1 MTPPRPVQARPKGD
15 RGVTSSHSATL
26 VSSPSTR
33 VMSDELLTAD
43 EAARLLKVHPK
54 TIRRW
59 CSTGRVPSTM
69 AGREYRIRR
78 GDLLDPAAPS
88 ETPATARAPRVI
100 AIANQKGGVGK
111 TTTSINLGA
120 ALAEMGKRV
129 LLVDVDPQAS
139 ATLAVTGREDVSP
152 SLADVLLSDFP
163 AERALVPTSVPG
175 LVLLPSNIT
184 LANAEVQLLAT
195 VGRELILRSV
205 VGSLVAD
212 YEVIIVDCPPSL
224 GVLTVAALMAAGE
237 LIVPVRCHLL
247 SMVGLKQF
255 FDTVELVR
263 TRLAHRDLRVLGVLV
278 NQGSIRTDSAPRG
291 TAYRN
296 VVDIL
301 RRTHGALVFDNSIP
315 DAVAIE
321 EAYQSAT
328 SVTRWQPRSAVAEAY
343 RQLAREVERRGN

>member
-1 MTPPRPVQARPKGD
+1 VDKG
-15 RGVTSSHSATL
+15 VSTAL
-26 VSSPSTR
+26 SSPYG
-33 VMSDELLTAD
+33 ELLTTD
-43 EAARLLKVHPK
+43 EAADLLRVHPK

-59 CSTGRVPSTM
+59 CAAGRLPSTM

-78 GDLLDPAAPS
+78 ADLLALGAPAPDPLPS
-88 ETPATARAPRVI
+88 PRSPRII

-120 ALAEMGKRV
+120 ALAEGGRSV

-163 AERALVPTSVPG
+163 PRRALVATTVPG
-175 LVLLPSNIT
+175 LMLLPSNIT

-205 VGSLVAD
+205 VSALAPD
-212 YEVIIVDCPPSL
+212 YDVTLLDCPPSL
-224 GVLTVAALMAAGE
+224 GVLTVAALMAATE

-263 TRLAHRDLRVLGVLV
+263 TRLAHRELRVLGVLV
-278 NQGSIRTDSAPRG
+278 NQGTIRTDGAPRG

-296 VVDIL
+296 VVDLL
-301 RRTHGALVFDNSIP
+301 RRTHGALVFDTSIP

-328 SVTRWQPRSAVAEAY
+328 SVTRWQPHSAVADAY
-343 RQLAREVERRGN
+343 RQLAAEVERRGH

>member
-1 MTPPRPVQARPKGD
+1 MAPVD
-15 RGVTSSHSATL
+15 
-26 VSSPSTR
+26 
-33 VMSDELLTAD
+33 DLLTVD
-43 EAARLLKVHPK
+43 EAASLLKVHPK
-54 TIRRW
+54 TVRRW
-59 CSTGRVPSTM
+59 CATARIPATM

-78 GDLLDPAAPS
+78 SDLLGQRVADKLPSAPGQMRI
-88 ETPATARAPRVI
+88 ARVI

-120 ALAEMGKRV
+120 ALAERGKKV
-129 LLVDVDPQAS
+129 LLIDVDPQAS

-152 SLADVLLSDFP
+152 SLADVLLNDYP
-163 AERALVPTSVPG
+163 AERATIGTSVPG
-175 LVLLPSNIT
+175 VFLLPSNIT

-195 VGRELILRSV
+195 VGRELVMRPV
-205 VGSLVAD
+205 VASFAAD
-212 YEVIIVDCPPSL
+212 YDFILLDCPPSL
-224 GVLTVAALMAAGE
+224 GVLTVAALMAGSE
-237 LIVPVRCHLL
+237 LLVPVRCHLL

-263 TRLAHRDLRVLGVLV
+263 TRLAHRDLRILGVLV
-278 NQGSIRTDSAPRG
+278 NQGVIFGDGAPRG

-301 RRTHGALVFDNSIP
+301 RRTHGSRVFDTSIP

-328 SVTRWQPRSAVAEAY
+328 SVTRWQPHSPVAEAY
-343 RQLAREVERRGN
+343 RHLAGEVIEREQ